1 MRGSKAA
8 LRATVT
14 APYNCFMATTSGER
28 RIVSVLVLDVAEST
42 SIAETLGPERSKFL
56 FDEVVA
62 LMREEVERFGGTV
75 AQLTGDGVLAL
86 FGAPFAHEDDS
97 ERAVR
102 SALAIRAAV
111 YRYSEEIGRAYGI
124 ELRVRAAVN
133 TGPVVV
139 PEASGPPELLYNA
152 LGDTVNVASRLQA
165 FGDLVV
171 GLETSRQIEDRFV
184 LEPLGEL
191 ELKGKSLPTAAFQV
205 RGERETQAEEELS
218 THFVGRKAE
227 LAALEDVLDDL
238 VDGRGAV
245 VVVTGEPG
253 IGKSRLKSEA
263 RDRFVD
269 RVRFLEGHAV
279 SYGAELPYWPFRELL
294 RDWLGLGVSD
304 VEARVRLEL
313 RTGLARVLGPEADDA
328 YPFLGALLGLSMEPE
343 VDRRL
348 RELSHDSVQQQT
360 YDAFYRLVCA
370 LSQEMPLC
378 LVLED
383 LHWADEATTDLL
395 EQLLPATD
403 EAVAILISYR
413 PEGEHLALDLGD
425 RARRRF
431 RHRFVELELS
441 PLPGEAAK
449 ELAVAS
455 ARAELPEDVK
465 AVLVERSGG
474 NPFFLEEALRDL
486 IERGVL
492 RRRNGNFELAGGAD
506 AAVPILVQEA
516 LQARLDR
523 LPQATREVLTT
534 AAVIG
539 RSFGLPLLER
549 LIPSDDLRSSLSE
562 LQRLELI
569 IEERRRPTSEYR
581 FRHGLVQEVAYRRL
595 VGARQRALHLAVAEA
610 VEELHSGSAEEVYG
624 VLARHY
630 SEADEPSR
638 AAHYLLKAGDAARTL
653 GAEQEALDMYD
664 RALAFLERTGDEQT
678 AYETLLK
685 VALTQHLSF
694 QFDDASDTYRRA
706 FARHVPELRLEPT
719 ELISTVV
726 ISGDRIFVP
735 GLGYDEVN
743 WDLCRNLFRGLLAI
757 GRDYVIRPDL
767 AESIEIRDRGRHY
780 RFRLRPDGSWSD
792 GTPVTA
798 ADFAYTWTQ
807 MREEQVLTAFL
818 LDDVTDVEATD
829 ELTLEVTLHEPRS
842 YFLYLLAQPAF
853 FPWPRHLHEKSGRN
867 WHEIVPLVGNGP
879 FVLSE
884 QRDDELLLT
893 ASPTWRGPRGNVDRV
908 RFIYANDIAD
918 ASARWRE
925 GQVELLEHIHS
936 KTTLENSRSTVFFSP
951 PQMSAYYL
959 GFNATRPPLDD
970 VRVRRAIAHA
980 VDRAAIIE
988 QADLRGDPSGT
999 GGFIPPTLPAHS
1011 HRIAPPFNPEQ
1022 ARQLLAE
1029 GGQTSRRRRI
1039 PPIIIVAPSAFGSL
1053 APLVEQLSKIGVDA
1067 TVRQVPYAEM
1077 MNAVPTADATVWGW
1091 HADYPDPDG
1100 MMNGILEILPY
1111 SEEFDVVRRLLEKAR
1126 SLRDRDERL
1135 RLYRDADQ
1143 LLVADRVGIVPL
1155 AYGRE
1160 ATYHRP
1166 WIQGFWATSVSTATY
1181 ADVVVDRQART

>member
-1 MRGSKAA
+1 
-8 LRATVT
+8 
-14 APYNCFMATTSGER
+14 MAGTSGER

-102 SALAIRAAV
+102 SALAIRGAV
-111 YRYSEEIGRAYGI
+111 DRYSEEIRRAYGI

-139 PEASGPPELLYNA
+139 PEASAPPQLLYNA

-171 GLETSRQIEDRFV
+171 GSETARQIEDRFV

-205 RGERETQAEEELS
+205 TAEREARTEEELP
-218 THFVGRKAE
+218 TRFVGRVAE
-227 LAALEDVLDDL
+227 LTVLEDVLDEL

-245 VVVTGEPG
+245 LVVSGEPG
-253 IGKSRLKSEA
+253 IGKSRLKSQA

-269 RVRFLEGHAV
+269 RIRFLEGHAV
-279 SYGAELPYWPFRELL
+279 SYGAEIPYWPFRELL

-313 RTGLARVLGPEADDA
+313 RTNLARVLGPDADDA
-328 YPFLGALLGLSMEPE
+328 YPFLGALLGLSMEAE
-343 VDRRL
+343 VERRL

-370 LSQEMPLC
+370 LSHEIPLC

-383 LHWADEATTDLL
+383 LHWADEATTEML
-395 EQLLPATD
+395 EHLLPATD
-403 EAVAILISYR
+403 EAVAILLSFR
-413 PEGEHLALDLGD
+413 PEGEHLALDLRD

-441 PLPGEAAK
+441 PLPVAAAQ

-455 ARAELPEDVK
+455 ARAELPDEVT

-486 IERGVL
+486 VERGVL
-492 RRRNGNFELAGGAD
+492 RRRNGNFELAGGAEP
-506 AAVPILVQEA
+506 AIPVLVQEA

-523 LPQATREVLTT
+523 LPQPTRDVLTT

-549 LIPSDDLRSSLSE
+549 LVPAADLRSALSE
-562 LQRLELI
+562 LQRLGLI
-569 IEERRRPTSEYR
+569 VEERRRPTPEYR

-595 VGARQRALHLAVAEA
+595 VGARHRALHLAVAEA
-610 VEELHSGSAEEVYG
+610 VEKLHGGSVEEVYG

-630 SEADEPSR
+630 SEADEPRR
-638 AAHYLLKAGDAARTL
+638 AAHYLLRAGDAARTL
-653 GAEQEALDMYD
+653 GAEQEALDLYD
-664 RALAFLERTGDEQT
+664 RALVFLERTEDDET
-678 AYETLLK
+678 AHETLLK
-685 VALTQHLSF
+685 MALTQHLAF
-694 QFDDASDTYRRA
+694 RFEDASDTYSRA
-706 FARHVPELRLEPT
+706 FARRVPELRLEPT
-719 ELISTVV
+719 EVVSTAV
-726 ISGDRIFVP
+726 ILGERIFVP
-735 GLGYDEVN
+735 GLAYDEVS
-743 WDLCRNLFRGLLAI
+743 WELCRNLFRGLLAI

-767 AESIEIRDRGRHY
+767 AEGMEIGDGGRHY
-780 RFRLRPDGSWSD
+780 RFRLRPDGAWSD

-807 MREEQVLTAFL
+807 MRKEPVLTAFL
-818 LDDVTDVEATD
+818 LDDLAEVEATG
-829 ELTLEVTLHEPRS
+829 ELTLEIQLREPRN
-842 YFLYLLAQPAF
+842 YFLYLVAQPAF
-853 FPWPRHLHEKSGRN
+853 FAWPRHVHEKSGPN
-867 WHEIVPLVGNGP
+867 WHQAVPLIGNGP

-893 ASPTWRGPRGNVDRV
+893 ASPTWRGPRGNVERV
-908 RFIYANDIAD
+908 RFIYANDPAD
-918 ASARWRE
+918 AAERWRE
-925 GQVELLEHIHS
+925 GGVELLEHFHS
-936 KTTLENSRSTVFFSP
+936 KTSPEDSPSTVFFSP
-951 PQMSAYYL
+951 PQISAFYL
-959 GFNATRPPLDD
+959 GFNATRPPFDD
-970 VRVRRAIAHA
+970 VRVRRAVAHA
-980 VDRAAIIE
+980 VDREALLE
-988 QADLRGDPSGT
+988 QSDLRYDPSGA

-1011 HRIAPPFNPEQ
+1011 HRIAPPLDPDQ
-1022 ARQLLAE
+1022 GKQLLADA
-1029 GGQTSRRRRI
+1029 GKTGRSAI
-1039 PPIIIVAPSAFGSL
+1039 PPITIVAPTAFGSL
-1053 APLVEQLSKIGVDA
+1053 DVLAEQLSLIGISA
-1067 TVRQVPYAEM
+1067 TIRRVPYAEM
-1077 MNAVPTADATVWGW
+1077 MNAVETADAFVWGW
-1091 HADYPDPDG
+1091 NADYPDPAG
-1100 MMNGILEILPY
+1100 MMNGILEIFAQAK
-1111 SEEFDVVRRLLEKAR
+1111 EFDVVRRLLSEAR
-1126 SLRDRDERL
+1126 SLRNRDERL
-1135 RLYRDADQ
+1135 RLYREADR
-1143 LLVADRVGIVPL
+1143 LLVADQVGLVPL
-1155 AYGRE
+1155 AYGRD
-1160 ATYHRP
+1160 ANFIRP
-1166 WIQGFWATSVSTATY
+1166 WIQGFWANSVSAATY
-1181 ADVVVDRQART
+1181 AEIVVDRQAGT